1 MENPVP
7 PSPGIGKGSLVGWTE
22 RILNNMKKMNENS
35 KVTLTMKQLKKLVK
49 ENIANADSID
59 IRLGSGGGYYGGKSN
74 IHIHATDEGDRE
86 AGWDLIY
93 EFSQPGWDFETT
105 YQLEAAAVIAG
116 SKFWKDEQLAEVPA
130 EKENLDQQWAD
141 AAYWCSGGNALWK
154 FGQDEDFVGNW
165 NESKDEVEKLF
176 RERYE
181 KDVLA
186 CSNLLEIVAVMKKA
200 KDNFLTVLYDECPEL
215 WDYDDYADGDEEVE
229 VEPTDESKKA
239 VKEGFDTEDGWDCD
253 EIRDSGLLDT
263 LRKCVN
269 LQYTLDKC
277 TRASA
282 NFGETLG
289 DLKAYVTELAEEM
302 QNAVASF
309 PDEDEE
315 DEFQGQDAMGDD
327 EEIEVME
334 RIGDTVSDADVRE
347 LVLYITNDSGLY
359 HRYVEPIIAN
369 LRKKVK
375 KGIYNPELA
384 VKLWKVLADEGAKKY
399 DKELNDGRGRV
410 DWLNVPTR
418 LAIAKELRDYYQER
432 VDAVD
437 EVSEGYHA
445 DSPGKRMAVGYAR
458 ELERETGNRN
468 FAILTLCDTFGDHKV
483 IDALANELDDLRHD
497 SETLP
502 F

>member
-1 MENPVP
+1 MKFKFDPRAGRMVGSRTQSLQRHEIERLGGVIPDNRHI
-7 PSPGIGKGSLVGWTE
+7 SPGTAYIPEKDVMRVKAAARRDGVEVTRLNDYDKDIGGGLYRFEKTTTFESE
-22 RILNNMKKMNENS
+22 KDMKKLNEKS

-49 ENIANADSID
+49 ENIANEGKKVNEGTIDADLCS
-59 IRLGSGGGYYGGKSN
+59 YM
-74 IHIHATDEGDRE
+74 
-86 AGWDLIY
+86 
-93 EFSQPGWDFETT
+93 
-105 YQLEAAAVIAG
+105 
-116 SKFWKDEQLAEVPA
+116 KDEIALFLKKKYGTFQYNMRIGDSLKVEAKGSSIWISIAPNKYGWKTLLILAESVL
-130 EKENLDQQWAD
+130 KERGMAVMDHHVWD
-141 AAYWCSGGNALWK
+141 G
-154 FGQDEDFVGNW
+154 
-165 NESKDEVEKLF
+165 
-176 RERYE
+176 E
-181 KDVLA
+181 KD
-186 CSNLLEIVAVMKKA
+186 
-200 KDNFLTVLYDECPEL
+200 DNGNPVVTL
-215 WDYDDYADGDEEVE
+215 EVE
-229 VEPTDESKKA
+229 VYSNEVEPVTE
-239 VKEGFDTEDGWDCD
+239 EFDTEDGWDCD

-263 LRKCVN
+263 LRKCAN

-289 DLKAYVTELAEEM
+289 DLKAYVNELAEEM

-497 SETLP
+497 AGNLP